1 MSWLIHSSTFQ
12 STLPR
17 GERPSFGNSHRST
30 FNFNP
35 RSREGSDPV
44 CTLPPCPPGISIHA
58 PARGATGSLRHIS
71 LGHRDFNPRS
81 REGSDDFLFATC
93 YSINYFNP
101 RSREGSD
108 DGNEKKIAVDDL
120 FQSTLPRGE
129 RRSVRLR
136 REHPYCHFNPRSR
149 EGSDN
154 IFNLTFI
161 GTCNF
166 NPRSREG
173 SDEVFLSHWLFINS
187 FQSTLPRGERREST
201 SGMDQHR
208 KFQSTLPRGERRDS
222 VAGTYTQ

>member
-1 MSWLIHSSTFQ
+1 M
-12 STLPR
+12 
-17 GERPSFGNSHRST
+17 
-30 FNFNP
+30 
-35 RSREGSDPV
+35 
-44 CTLPPCPPGISIHA
+44 
-58 PARGATGSLRHIS
+58 
-71 LGHRDFNPRS
+71 
-81 REGSDDFLFATC
+81 FATC

-187 FQSTLPRGERREST
+187 FQSTLPRGERLDVDCFLHKINVISIHAPARGATST
-201 SGMDQHR
+201 NFMSYD
-208 KFQSTLPRGERRDS
+208 KSLFQSTLPRGERPWF
-222 VAGTYTQ
+222 GK